1 MTNSICLL
9 RAGCC
14 PLNYHSVVKNNLAVP
29 SIPESSSG
37 YTRDCTSFPCNAEK
51 NPVTFEAPLKFDR
64 IKAGV
69 FFSVMALLVIA
80 AYFSPHIWQLSS
92 LTVRLMGIANDQ
104 EEFVEDVVPKIPAVA
119 ALYAAPGFS
128 ETARIVLAYRLKRE
142 IPFRAMTCE
151 GEYYY
156 LTPGTLGA
164 FCAPNNPTAVSATR
178 KRTLQL
184 VRVSDASR

>member
-1 MTNSICLL
+1 
-9 RAGCC
+9 
-14 PLNYHSVVKNNLAVP
+14 
-29 SIPESSSG
+29 
-37 YTRDCTSFPCNAEK
+37 
-51 NPVTFEAPLKFDR
+51 
-64 IKAGV
+64 
-69 FFSVMALLVIA
+69 
-80 AYFSPHIWQLSS
+80 
-92 LTVRLMGIANDQ
+92 MGIANDQ
-104 EEFVEDVVPKIPAVA
+104 EEFVEDVVPKIPAAA

>member
-1 MTNSICLL
+1 MTAL
-9 RAGCC
+9 RSPA
-14 PLNYHSVVKNNLAVP
+14 
-29 SIPESSSG
+29 
-37 YTRDCTSFPCNAEK
+37 NAEK

-80 AYFSPHIWQLSS
+80 AYFLRHIWQLSS

-156 LTPGTLGA
+156 LTPGTLGLFVRRIIPPQCPLLINEVCNWYA
-164 FCAPNNPTAVSATR
+164 CRMLLADSAAR
-178 KRTLQL
+178 
-184 VRVSDASR
+184 

>member
-1 MTNSICLL
+1 MTAL
-9 RAGCC
+9 RSPA
-14 PLNYHSVVKNNLAVP
+14 
-29 SIPESSSG
+29 
-37 YTRDCTSFPCNAEK
+37 NAEK

-156 LTPGTLGA
+156 LTPGTPGA
-164 FCAPNNPTAVSATR
+164 FCAPNNPTAVSATH
-178 KRTLQL
+178 KRSLQL